1 MALSFPNACRSFD
14 SKRKVI
20 RFWGYD
26 SALEI
31 SFLVEVS
38 ALYKL
43 NPRTRNLEAGYL
55 ESFDAVRDKIFE
67 AARNVYSREHQ
78 GTYLLTATDF

>member
-1 MALSFPNACRSFD
+1 MALNFPNACRSYD
-14 SKRKVI
+14 SKRKVV
-20 RFWGYD
+20 RFWAYD

-43 NPRTRNLEAGYL
+43 NPHTRNGEGGYL
-55 ESFDAVRDKIFE
+55 ESFDAVRDRIYE
-67 AARNVYSREHQ
+67 AARNAYSRGRE
-78 GTYLLTATDF
+78 GTYLLAAADF